1 MGLLQKLNSGVY
13 DTPELSFKEN
23 QNIKSQENVSPI
35 FINDFLIS
43 NDISNFAILEIIN
56 NHFFITNSF
65 GYDVKS
71 IYSSYSTV
79 DFWNGLIKEKNKIYN
94 FNYENNSI
102 THLFQFFSGE
112 LIESIKQI
120 LVYKTDSD
128 KIYIFCLK
136 KTSDKILQ
144 LQNQIKNLDFSIK
157 TTDSLNFTTNTRLFS
172 LDTQNAI
179 LEIVSENIR
188 NKFYLKNNFFN
199 AIKAELVN
207 RLNFYFSNNSRVSL
221 KNNNK
226 IEITTNIDN
235 KDFDLLEFHIN
246 ENLKNILGSNWLK
259 LSVIGGN

>member
-1 MGLLQKLNSGVY
+1 MYILIIL
-13 DTPELSFKEN
+13 F
-23 QNIKSQENVSPI
+23 
-35 FINDFLIS
+35 IS
-43 NDISNFAILEIIN
+43 NL
-56 NHFFITNSF
+56 
-65 GYDVKS
+65 
-71 IYSSYSTV
+71 
-79 DFWNGLIKEKNKIYN
+79 
-94 FNYENNSI
+94 
-102 THLFQFFSGE
+102 
-112 LIESIKQI
+112 
-120 LVYKTDSD
+120 
-128 KIYIFCLK
+128 IYIFCLK

-172 LDTQNAI
+172 LDTQNTI

-207 RLNFYFSNNSRVSL
+207 RLNFYFTNNSRVSL

>member
-23 QNIKSQENVSPI
+23 QNIKSQENILPI
-35 FINDFLIS
+35 YINDFLIS
-43 NDISNFAILEIIN
+43 NEISSFAVLEIIN
-56 NHFFITNSF
+56 NHYFITNSF

-79 DFWNGLIKEKNKIYN
+79 DFWNGLIKEINKIYN

-102 THLFQFFSGE
+102 THLFQFFSGD

-120 LVYKTDSD
+120 LVYKTETN

-136 KTSDKILQ
+136 KISNKLLQ
-144 LQNQIKNLDFSIK
+144 IQNQIKNLDLSFNLSVSKIE
-157 TTDSLNFTTNTRLFS
+157 TTNSNFTLEIQNT
-172 LDTQNAI
+172 I

-188 NKFYLKNNFFN
+188 NKFYLKNSFFN

-207 RLNFYFSNNSRVSL
+207 RLNFYFSNNSKISL
-221 KNNNK
+221 NNDNK
-226 IEITTNIDN
+226 IEITANIN
-235 KDFDLLEFHIN
+235 SKDFDLLEFHIN
-246 ENLKNILGSNWLK
+246 ENLKDILGANWLK

>member
-23 QNIKSQENVSPI
+23 QNIKSQENILPI
-35 FINDFLIS
+35 YINDFLIS
-43 NDISNFAILEIIN
+43 NEISSFAVLEIIN
-56 NHFFITNSF
+56 NHYFITNSF

-79 DFWNGLIKEKNKIYN
+79 DFWNGLIKETNKIYN

-102 THLFQFFSGE
+102 THLFQFFSGD

-120 LVYKTDSD
+120 LVYKTETN

-136 KTSDKILQ
+136 KTSNKLFQI
-144 LQNQIKNLDFSIK
+144 QNQIKNLDLSFNLSVSKIE
-157 TTDSLNFTTNTRLFS
+157 TTNSNFTLEIQNT
-172 LDTQNAI
+172 I

-188 NKFYLKNNFFN
+188 NKFYLKNSFFN

-207 RLNFYFSNNSRVSL
+207 RLNFYFSNNSKISL
-221 KNNNK
+221 NNDNK
-226 IEITTNIDN
+226 IEITANINN

-246 ENLKNILGSNWLK
+246 ENLKDILGANWLK

>member
-23 QNIKSQENVSPI
+23 QNIKSQENILPI
-35 FINDFLIS
+35 YINDFLIS
-43 NDISNFAILEIIN
+43 NEISSFAVLEIIN
-56 NHFFITNSF
+56 NHYFITNSF

-79 DFWNGLIKEKNKIYN
+79 DFWNGLIKETNKIYN

-102 THLFQFFSGE
+102 THLFQFFSGD

-120 LVYKTDSD
+120 LVYKTETN

-136 KTSDKILQ
+136 KTSNKLLQ
-144 LQNQIKNLDFSIK
+144 IQNQIKNLDLSFNFSVSKIE
-157 TTDSLNFTTNTRLFS
+157 TTNSNFTLEIQNT
-172 LDTQNAI
+172 I

-188 NKFYLKNNFFN
+188 NKFYLKNSFFN

-207 RLNFYFSNNSRVSL
+207 RLNFYFSNNSKISL
-221 KNNNK
+221 NNDNK
-226 IEITTNIDN
+226 IEITANIN
-235 KDFDLLEFHIN
+235 SKDFDLLEFHIN
-246 ENLKNILGSNWLK
+246 ENLKDILGANWLK

>member
-23 QNIKSQENVSPI
+23 QNIKSQENILPI
-35 FINDFLIS
+35 YINDFVIS
-43 NDISNFAILEIIN
+43 NEISSFAVLEIIN
-56 NHFFITNSF
+56 NHYFITNSF

-79 DFWNGLIKEKNKIYN
+79 DFWNGLIKETNKIYN

-102 THLFQFFSGE
+102 THLFQFFSGD

-120 LVYKTDSD
+120 LVYKTETN

-136 KTSDKILQ
+136 KTSNKLLQ
-144 LQNQIKNLDFSIK
+144 IQNQIKNLDLSFNLSVSKIE
-157 TTDSLNFTTNTRLFS
+157 TANSNFTLEIQNT
-172 LDTQNAI
+172 I

-188 NKFYLKNNFFN
+188 NKFYLKNSFFN

-207 RLNFYFSNNSRVSL
+207 RLNFYFSNNSKISL
-221 KNNNK
+221 NNDNK
-226 IEITTNIDN
+226 IEITTNIN
-235 KDFDLLEFHIN
+235 SKDFDLLEFHIN
-246 ENLKNILGSNWLK
+246 ENLKDILGANWLK

>member
-23 QNIKSQENVSPI
+23 QNIKSQENILPI
-35 FINDFLIS
+35 YINDFLIS
-43 NDISNFAILEIIN
+43 NEISSFAVLEIIN
-56 NHFFITNSF
+56 NHYFITNSF

-79 DFWNGLIKEKNKIYN
+79 DFWNGLINKNNKIYN

-102 THLFQFFSGE
+102 THLFQFFSGN

-120 LVYKTDSD
+120 LVYKTETN

-136 KTSDKILQ
+136 KTSNKLLQ
-144 LQNQIKNLDFSIK
+144 IQNQIKNLDLSFNLSVSKIE
-157 TTDSLNFTTNTRLFS
+157 TTNSNFTLEIQNT
-172 LDTQNAI
+172 I

-188 NKFYLKNNFFN
+188 NKFYLKNSFFN

-207 RLNFYFSNNSRVSL
+207 RLNFYFSNNSKISL
-221 KNNNK
+221 NNDNK
-226 IEITTNIDN
+226 IEITANINN

-246 ENLKNILGSNWLK
+246 ENLKDILGANWLK

>member
-23 QNIKSQENVSPI
+23 QNIKSQENILPI
-35 FINDFLIS
+35 YINDFLIS
-43 NDISNFAILEIIN
+43 NEISSFAVLEVIN
-56 NHFFITNSF
+56 NHYFITNSF

-79 DFWNGLIKEKNKIYN
+79 DFWNGLIKEINKIYN

-102 THLFQFFSGE
+102 THLFQFFSGD

-120 LVYKTDSD
+120 LVYKTETN

-136 KTSDKILQ
+136 KISNKLLQ
-144 LQNQIKNLDFSIK
+144 IQNQIKNLDLSFNLSVSKIE
-157 TTDSLNFTTNTRLFS
+157 TTNSNFTLEIQNT
-172 LDTQNAI
+172 I

-207 RLNFYFSNNSRVSL
+207 RLNFYFSNNSKISL
-221 KNNNK
+221 NNDNK
-226 IEITTNIDN
+226 IEITANIN
-235 KDFDLLEFHIN
+235 SKDFDLLEFHIN
-246 ENLKNILGSNWLK
+246 ENLKDILGANWLK

>member
-23 QNIKSQENVSPI
+23 QNIKSQENILPI
-35 FINDFLIS
+35 YINDFLIS
-43 NDISNFAILEIIN
+43 NDISSFAVLEIIN
-56 NHFFITNSF
+56 NHYFITNSF

-79 DFWNGLIKEKNKIYN
+79 DFWNGLIKETNKIYN

-102 THLFQFFSGE
+102 THLFQFFSGD

-120 LVYKTDSD
+120 LVYKTETN

-136 KTSDKILQ
+136 KTSNKLLQ
-144 LQNQIKNLDFSIK
+144 IQNQIKNLDLSFNLSVSKIE
-157 TTDSLNFTTNTRLFS
+157 TTNSNFTLEIQNT
-172 LDTQNAI
+172 I

-188 NKFYLKNNFFN
+188 NKFYLKNSFFN

-207 RLNFYFSNNSRVSL
+207 RLNFYFSNNSKISL
-221 KNNNK
+221 NNDNK
-226 IEITTNIDN
+226 IEITTNIN
-235 KDFDLLEFHIN
+235 SKDFDLLEFHIN
-246 ENLKNILGSNWLK
+246 ENLKDILGANWLK

>member
-23 QNIKSQENVSPI
+23 QNIKSQENILPI
-35 FINDFLIS
+35 YINDFLIS
-43 NDISNFAILEIIN
+43 NEISSFAVLEVIN
-56 NHFFITNSF
+56 NHYFITNSF

-79 DFWNGLIKEKNKIYN
+79 DFWNGLIKETNKIYN

-102 THLFQFFSGE
+102 THLFQFFSGD

-120 LVYKTDSD
+120 LVYKTDTN

-136 KTSDKILQ
+136 KTSNKLLQ
-144 LQNQIKNLDFSIK
+144 IQNQIKNLDLSFNLSVSKIE
-157 TTDSLNFTTNTRLFS
+157 TANSNFTLEIQNT
-172 LDTQNAI
+172 I

-188 NKFYLKNNFFN
+188 NKFYLKNSFFN

-207 RLNFYFSNNSRVSL
+207 RLNFYFSNNSKISL
-221 KNNNK
+221 NNDNK
-226 IEITTNIDN
+226 IEITANIN
-235 KDFDLLEFHIN
+235 SKDFDLLEFHIN
-246 ENLKNILGSNWLK
+246 ENLKDILGANWLK

>member
-23 QNIKSQENVSPI
+23 QNIKSQENILPI
-35 FINDFLIS
+35 YINDFLIS
-43 NDISNFAILEIIN
+43 NEISSFAVLEIIN
-56 NHFFITNSF
+56 NHYFITNSF

-79 DFWNGLIKEKNKIYN
+79 DFWNGLIKETNKIYN

-102 THLFQFFSGE
+102 THLFQFFSGN

-120 LVYKTDSD
+120 LVYKTETN

-136 KTSDKILQ
+136 KTSNKLLQ
-144 LQNQIKNLDFSIK
+144 IQNQIKNLDLSFNLSVSKIE
-157 TTDSLNFTTNTRLFS
+157 TANSNFTLEIQNT
-172 LDTQNAI
+172 I

-188 NKFYLKNNFFN
+188 NKFYLKNSFFN

-207 RLNFYFSNNSRVSL
+207 RLNFYFSNNSKISL
-221 KNNNK
+221 NNDNK
-226 IEITTNIDN
+226 IEITTNIN
-235 KDFDLLEFHIN
+235 SKDFDLLEFHIN
-246 ENLKNILGSNWLK
+246 ENLKDILGANWLK

>member
-23 QNIKSQENVSPI
+23 QNIKSQESILPI
-35 FINDFLIS
+35 YINDFLIS
-43 NDISNFAILEIIN
+43 NEISSFAVLEIIN
-56 NHFFITNSF
+56 NHYFITNSF

-79 DFWNGLIKEKNKIYN
+79 DFWNGLIKETNKIYN

-102 THLFQFFSGE
+102 THLFQFFSGD

-120 LVYKTDSD
+120 LVYKTETN

-136 KTSDKILQ
+136 KTSNKLFQI
-144 LQNQIKNLDFSIK
+144 QNQIKNLDLSFNLSVSKIE
-157 TTDSLNFTTNTRLFS
+157 TTNSNFTLEIQNT
-172 LDTQNAI
+172 I

-188 NKFYLKNNFFN
+188 NKFYLKNSFFN

-207 RLNFYFSNNSRVSL
+207 RLNFYFSNNSKISL
-221 KNNNK
+221 NNDNK
-226 IEITTNIDN
+226 IEITANINN

-246 ENLKNILGSNWLK
+246 ENLKDILGANWLK

>member
-23 QNIKSQENVSPI
+23 QNIKSQENILPI
-35 FINDFLIS
+35 YINDFLIS
-43 NDISNFAILEIIN
+43 NEISSFAVLEIIN
-56 NHFFITNSF
+56 NHYFITNSF

-79 DFWNGLIKEKNKIYN
+79 DFWNGLIKETNKIYN

-102 THLFQFFSGE
+102 THLFQFFSGD

-120 LVYKTDSD
+120 LVYKTETN

-136 KTSDKILQ
+136 KTSNKLLQ
-144 LQNQIKNLDFSIK
+144 IQNQIKNLDLSFNFSVSKIE
-157 TTDSLNFTTNTRLFS
+157 TTNSNFTLEIQNT
-172 LDTQNAI
+172 I

-188 NKFYLKNNFFN
+188 NKFYLKNSFFN

-207 RLNFYFSNNSRVSL
+207 RLNFYFSNNSKISL
-221 KNNNK
+221 NNDNK
-226 IEITTNIDN
+226 IEITTNIN
-235 KDFDLLEFHIN
+235 SKDFDLLEFHIN
-246 ENLKNILGSNWLK
+246 ENLKDILGANWLK